1 MGMLTGPAA
10 GRFHVIA
17 AGNRGTSRSAK
28 PPGPY
33 SIEQPAADLAG
44 LMNRL
49 DLPCSRLLGIW
60 MSGRIAMALALAQPG
75 RVNEGQACR
84 SPTGLH
90 VPVPSPRLIMRPV
103 TPGCA
108 AA

>member
-1 MGMLTGPAA
+1 MPTGPLA
-10 GRFHVIA
+10 GRFRVIA
-17 AGNRGTSRSAK
+17 VGNRGTSRSAK

-33 SIEQPAADLAG
+33 SIEQMAADLADP
-44 LMNRL
+44 M
-49 DLPCSRLLGIW
+49 DLPRSHLLGIW

-75 RVNEGQACR
+75 RVNRGQACR

-90 VPVPSPRLIMRPV
+90 VPVPSPRLLCPV